1 VTAPAGARTVGE
13 VQRQKDELEEV
24 RRPQDDELEG
34 YIRAADDGWHALTVF
49 GGLLAI
55 LGSHRGAVDLVH
67 RQGLASLAERWY
79 WWSRTDASWRI
90 VLPQEASPGRVRVAV
105 GYYSLPG
112 VETVLITAEDLLA
125 GDRLTL
131 TLPPGQAVAD

>member
-1 VTAPAGARTVGE
+1 
-13 VQRQKDELEEV
+13 
-24 RRPQDDELEG
+24 
-34 YIRAADDGWHALTVF
+34 
-49 GGLLAI
+49 
-55 LGSHRGAVDLVH
+55 
-67 RQGLASLAERWY
+67 
-79 WWSRTDASWRI
+79 
-90 VLPQEASPGRVRVAV
+90 VAV